1 MANPEIFHAAAPVR
15 RSISRTAYLLFAIG
29 AGLMGCGATVFG
41 MTTAANRSTSW
52 SIAVS
57 GGIACAGVAGL
68 IAGIITLARLRQAIQ
83 VEVTPH
89 RLIWREGKRTASLEY
104 KDVIRVDF
112 VKGQEPRGEYTLEY
126 PIVRFIESDGE
137 MMEFDV
143 TFEDRGMIHKSRFDA
158 RGITAAVLRYLPPHV
173 VITPTLDE
181 FVQTGE
187 VDLDLLAN
195 R

>member
-1 MANPEIFHAAAPVR
+1 MANPEIFPAAAPAR

-29 AGLMGCGATVFG
+29 AGLLGCGATVFG
-41 MTTAANRSTSW
+41 VTVAASRSSTWSTAL
-52 SIAVS
+52 S
-57 GGIACAGVAGL
+57 GGIACAGIAGL
-68 IAGIITLARLRQAIQ
+68 IAGMVTLARLRQAIQ

-89 RLIWREGKRTASLEY
+89 RLTWREGKRVATLEY

-112 VKGQEPRGEYTLEY
+112 VKGQETRGEYILEY
-126 PIVRFIESDGE
+126 PIVRFIESSGE
-137 MMEFDV
+137 MVEFDV

-158 RGITAAVLRYLPPHV
+158 RAITAAVLRYLPPHV
-173 VITPTLDE
+173 VLTPTLDE

-187 VDLDLLAN
+187 VDIDLLAN

>member
-1 MANPEIFHAAAPVR
+1 MANPEIFPAAASAR
-15 RSISRTAYLLFAIG
+15 RSISRTAYLLFGIG

-41 MTTAANRSTSW
+41 MTTAANRSTTW
-52 SIAVS
+52 SVALS

-68 IAGIITLARLRQAIQ
+68 IAGIVTLARLRQAIQ

-89 RLIWREGKRTASLEY
+89 RMVWREGKRTATLEY

-112 VKGQEPRGEYTLEY
+112 VKGQETRGEFTLEY

-158 RGITAAVLRYLPPHV
+158 RGITATVLRYLPPHV

>member
-1 MANPEIFHAAAPVR
+1 MANPEIFPAAAPVR
-15 RSISRTAYLLFAIG
+15 RSISRTAYLLFGIG
-29 AGLMGCGATVFG
+29 AALMGCGATVFG
-41 MTTAANRSTSW
+41 VTIAVNRSTNW
-52 SIAVS
+52 SIALS
-57 GGIACAGVAGL
+57 CGIACAGVAGL
-68 IAGIITLARLRQAIQ
+68 IAGIVTLARLRQAIQ
-83 VEVTPH
+83 VEVSPY
-89 RLIWREGKRTASLEY
+89 RLVWREGKRTATLEY

-112 VKGQEPRGEYTLEY
+112 VKAQEPRGEYTLEY

-158 RGITAAVLRYLPPHV
+158 RAITAAVLRYLPPHV

-181 FVQTGE
+181 FVQIGE